1 SLSALTDGSM
11 YISSVGSHNL
21 QLTGLYAG
29 KDMVLDSTQ
38 DILMSPAASAQAY
51 LNAGSLLDLK
61 AAGSIGAK
69 ESGVRILGNGATINA
84 EATDGSIYLVGKSK
98 AGETEGLL
106 LLGTL
111 KTVPGHM
118 ISVTSET
125 SLSLG
130 KDDEASP
137 LDSQVTADAVSLS
150 SDSSIDLSK
159 GSLTTETLALKA
171 GRHIS
176 QKAGHAITAP
186 TVSLEAAS
194 GIDLKSGAELTGDKA
209 FNDFQSVTVKNG
221 SDATDVIIG
230 SGGSQDL
237 TVSFNNDSKAKNV
250 TVRNYKNGAVN
261 NLTVNGPVTAAEGI
275 SLINDEADLNTTGAL
290 NVGSG
295 RLHEYA
301 AGALENEDGLTGENI
316 ILKSTRGMI
325 NKSLIATNKVELTAA
340 DAILNQGI
348 VQAGT
353 SVSMKSATGSITNK
367 GDVEAKGGDVTMDA
381 KTDLH
386 NLGTVTGG
394 QIAEVA
400 AASGSITN
408 QGGVEAKGGDVT

>member
-1 SLSALTDGSM
+1 MDLTGSLSALTDGSM

-221 SDATDVIIG
+221 SDATDVI
-230 SGGSQDL
+230 L
-237 TVSFNNDSKAKNV
+237 
-250 TVRNYKNGAVN
+250 
-261 NLTVNGPVTAAEGI
+261 
-275 SLINDEADLNTTGAL
+275 
-290 NVGSG
+290 
-295 RLHEYA
+295 
-301 AGALENEDGLTGENI
+301 
-316 ILKSTRGMI
+316 
-325 NKSLIATNKVELTAA
+325 
-340 DAILNQGI
+340 
-348 VQAGT
+348 
-353 SVSMKSATGSITNK
+353 
-367 GDVEAKGGDVTMDA
+367 
-381 KTDLH
+381 
-386 NLGTVTGG
+386 
-394 QIAEVA
+394 
-400 AASGSITN
+400 
-408 QGGVEAKGGDVT
+408 